1 MKKQFI
7 PSIILNNKKA
17 VSGFYD
23 RTVISNDPVALSIS
37 YNDAGCD
44 SIIIFDQS
52 DDDLSHEEALDIIK
66 EICSNVDVP
75 VIGAG
80 NVKRMED
87 IKKLLYAG
95 CKMAALN
102 FSKTENAAIL
112 EEVSKKFGK
121 DKIAVC
127 YADTQLSKKVVEDN
141 ADAINMYASKM
152 IYLPRLSVLDCDN
165 QHESFDYDYNNSP
178 KDTYNENSNIDLEE
192 SLMEHP
198 VVVLDSVKS
207 IPHIVYLDN
216 PKANVSSI
224 KGSSVAL
231 LLSDKICAVTGSA
244 VSVNAENIVEIKDF
258 AIEAGIDV
266 ERFESRFKWEDFKL
280 DSNGLIPVV
289 VQDYR
294 TDQVLMVAYMNE
306 ESYNA
311 TLRTGKMTYYSRSR
325 KTLWEKGDTSGH
337 YQYVKSLACDCDLD
351 TILAKVKQIGAA
363 CHTGSYS
370 CFFNEIAKKDYT
382 EKNPQKVLDSVYNVI
397 ADRKV
402 NKREGSYTNYLFDKG
417 LDKILKKCG
426 EEATEITIA
435 AKNENK
441 NELVY
446 EISDYLYHMMVLMVE
461 KGVSWKDVTDELSRR

>member
-7 PSIILNNKKA
+7 PSIILNDKKA
-17 VSGFYD
+17 VKGFYD
-23 RTVISNDPVALSIS
+23 KTVISDDPVALAVS
-37 YNDAGCD
+37 YNDANSD
-44 SIIIFDQS
+44 AIIVFDQS
-52 DDDLSHEEALDIIK
+52 TDDKSHEDALDILK
-66 EICSNVDVP
+66 EICSKTDVP

-87 IKKLLYAG
+87 VKKLLYAG

-102 FSKTENAAIL
+102 FSKAENAEIL

-127 YADTQLSKKVVEDN
+127 YADTASSRKIVADNASSVNELASLMIFLPQSAVVEGSDSDKN
-141 ADAINMYASKM
+141 FVEKLVSN
-152 IYLPRLSVLDCDN
+152 PV
-165 QHESFDYDYNNSP
+165 SP
-178 KDTYNENSNIDLEE
+178 VDG
-192 SLMEHP
+192 
-198 VVVLDSVKS
+198 VKN

-216 PKANVSSI
+216 SESDLSNL
-224 KGSSVAL
+224 KGGTVAVL
-231 LLSDKICAVTGSA
+231 LISGICGVTGSA
-244 VSVNAENIVEIKDF
+244 LSANAESINELKDF
-258 AIEAGIDV
+258 AMEAGIDIQT
-266 ERFESRFKWEDFKL
+266 FDAKYKWSDFKL
-280 DSNGLIPVV
+280 DSNGMVPVV

-325 KTLWEKGDTSGH
+325 NELWEKGDTSGH
-337 YQYVKSLACDCDLD
+337 FQYVKSLTADCDLD

-363 CHTGSYS
+363 CHTGAYS

-397 ADRKV
+397 ADRKI
-402 NKREGSYTNYLFDKG
+402 NPREGSYTNYLFDKG

-435 AKNENK
+435 AKNANG
-441 NELVY
+441 NEIVY
-446 EISDYLYHMMVLMVE
+446 EMADYLYHMMVLMVE
-461 KGVSWKDVTDELSRR
+461 KGVSWEDVTDELARR